1 MGAIGDFAKGLIEPI
16 AGLISEVIPDTDK
29 RDEIAFKLA
38 TLAGDRHQSLMMAQ
52 IAVNKADAES
62 GKFWQSGWRPFF
74 GWAGGMA
81 FVNNFIL
88 IPWAQA
94 AGLDIIPMDWQTMS
108 PVVMGILGLGGARTV
123 EKVKGK
129 A

>member
-1 MGAIGDFAKGLIEPI
+1 MSGLSEFAKGLIAPI
-16 AGLISEVIPDTDK
+16 AGIVSEFVTDK
-29 RDEIAFKLA
+29 DKANEIAYKIASEAGQREHESRLA
-38 TLAGDRHQSLMMAQ
+38 QVE
-52 IAVNKADAES
+52 VNKLDAKS

-94 AGLDIIPMDWQTMS
+94 AGLEIIPMDWQTMS
-108 PVVMGILGLGGARTV
+108 PVVMGILGLGGVRTV

>member
-1 MGAIGDFAKGLIEPI
+1 MSIPIFDSLLGVADTVLAKI
-16 AGLISEVIPDTDK
+16 IPDKNQRDK
-29 RDEIAFKLA
+29 LAHEIATMGERNA
-38 TLAGDRHQSLMMAQ
+38 HDIMMAQ
-52 IAVNKADAES
+52 IAVNTEDAKS

-74 GWAGGMA
+74 GWAGGTA

-94 AGLDIIPMDWQTMS
+94 FGLDIIPMDWATMS
-108 PVVMGILGLGGARTV
+108 PVVMGILGLGTARTV
-123 EKVKGK
+123 EKVKGR